1 METEATQLHNG
12 NDERIPGSRNRSL
25 DLKPPRRDVVRSEV
39 RAGAKRPYSC
49 GFSPITRTGRLLF
62 SATISFS
69 PWSCAR
75 AGGVAYPRPR
85 AAGGARPLGPDGGV
99 PATRLDFH
107 VRGAAHAG
115 RHRPAPARPRSSPRH
130 PARRRD
136 AGAARARKSAT
147 GARAAAQVAPT
158 GPAPTAASQSIDD
171 LERLVALHD
180 SGQLSDT
187 GVDSSRAR
195 SRCGVSSA
203 ELGRPS
209 GGGVHTAPRTPDGT
223 LADAGLRW
231 DDRRAPARRGADA
244 RDHDPATS
252 LQRRP

>member
-1 METEATQLHNG
+1 VALVLWGPTAAFRQLAW
-12 NDERIPGSRNRSL
+12 IFMFAALLTPGVTVLR
-25 DLKPPRRDVVRSEV
+25 PPDRG
-39 RAGAKRPYSC
+39 RA
-49 GFSPITRTGRLLF
+49 
-62 SATISFS
+62 
-69 PWSCAR
+69 
-75 AGGVAYPRPR
+75 
-85 AAGGARPLGPDGGV
+85 
-99 PATRLDFH
+99 
-107 VRGAAHAG
+107 RGIQRGDAM
-115 RHRPAPARPRSSPRH
+115 RELR
-130 PARRRD
+130 ARRE
-136 AGAARARKSAT
+136 AARARKSAT

>member
-1 METEATQLHNG
+1 MRVFADHQ
-12 NDERIPGSRNRSL
+12 D
-25 DLKPPRRDVVRSEV
+25 
-39 RAGAKRPYSC
+39 RAA
-49 GFSPITRTGRLLF
+49 PIFGDHLLF
-62 SATISFS
+62 VVELRES
-69 PWSCAR
+69 R
-75 AGGVAYPRPR
+75 GVAYPRPR

-99 PATRLDFH
+99 PATRLDFMFAALLTPG
-107 VRGAAHAG
+107 VTVLRPPDRG
-115 RHRPAPARPRSSPRH
+115 RAPGIQRGGAMRELR
-130 PARRRD
+130 ARRE
-136 AGAARARKSAT
+136 ATRARKSAT

-231 DDRRAPARRGADA
+231 DDRRAPARKGADA
-244 RDHDPATS
+244 RVHDPATS